1 MAPAPKINIS
11 PSKGWTVQPAEKSAA
26 AAKFSRVT
34 GKPMP
39 LMTKKKKMPQINK
52 PKAVKKGATP
62 KGKKPLTKAD
72 IIADSEGFQP

>member
-11 PSKGWTVQPAEKSAA
+11 PSKGWTVQPAEKSAS

-39 LMTKKKKMPQINK
+39 LMTKKMPQINK
-52 PKAVKKGATP
+52 PKAVKKVATP